1 MKPTLARVL
10 IKNTFWNFFTQVW
23 LILIFMVTTPV
34 VVHNLGDE
42 AYGILSLIMA
52 TVGYFGFLD
61 FGISQATLKFI
72 SEHLARNERSQVH
85 RIISTSVFFSLIV
98 GLLGAAII
106 IFLAP
111 CLIEFIFKIPPVLR
125 NETKISFYIFSGW
138 LIASLLQGALQ
149 TVPAALQRFD
159 LINLINGIACS
170 LQGLV
175 SAWLVLSGFHLK
187 EVVALY
193 LIIRVLSASAFFIIL
208 FKLLP
213 DITLRPMWHGPT
225 FLKLFSF
232 GKWVLV
238 SYVIGPLMVNLDR
251 FLIGSFIS
259 VAAVTYYAI
268 PYAII
273 TKLGIIPGSAAPVL
287 FPTFSERGTLS
298 DNSFL
303 LGLFR
308 RSLRLLNLSIL
319 PLAVILFIFADE
331 ILRIWMG
338 VNFADKSVAV
348 ARILSFAVV
357 VNGLAI
363 IPYTLVQGLGRA
375 DITAKFHLCELPA
388 YLLFCLF
395 LIPSLG
401 INGAAIAWTG
411 RVVLDAALLFWYVR
425 RRIGLR
431 IRKHLCGEI
440 KWGFLLGA
448 VWTLLMLGIKFST
461 QRLLVQGALI
471 LLSLGLYAS
480 VVWLYILDDRDRMHF
495 KCA

>member
-1 MKPTLARVL
+1 MNPTLARVL
-10 IKNTFWNFFTQVW
+10 IKNTFWNFFTQIW

-34 VVHNLGDE
+34 VVHGLGDE
-42 AYGILSLIMA
+42 AYGILSLIMV

-72 SEHLARNERSQVH
+72 SEHLARNERNQVH
-85 RIISTSVFFSLIV
+85 RIISTSVLFSLVV
-98 GLLGAAII
+98 GLLGAVII

-111 CLIEFIFKIPPVLR
+111 CLTELIFKIPLALR

-138 LIASLLQGALQ
+138 LVVSLLQGALQ

-159 LINLINGIACS
+159 LINLVNGIALS

-175 SAWLVLSGFHLK
+175 SAWLVLLGFHLK

-193 LIIRVLSASAFFIIL
+193 LIIRILSASAFFVML

-213 DITLRPMWHGPT
+213 GIKARPLWHGPT
-225 FLKLFSF
+225 FWKLFGF

-238 SYVIGPLMVNLDR
+238 SYIIGPLMVNLDR
-251 FLIGSFIS
+251 VLIGSLLS

-287 FPTFSERGTLS
+287 FPTFSERGAMM

-303 LGLFR
+303 LGIFR
-308 RSLRLLNLSIL
+308 RSLRILNLTIL
-319 PLAVILFIFADE
+319 PFAVILFIFSEE

-338 VNFADKSVAV
+338 VNFAEKSVAV
-348 ARILSFAVV
+348 AQILSFAVV
-357 VNGLAI
+357 ANGLAI

-388 YLLFCLF
+388 YFLFCLF

-411 RVVLDAALLFWYVR
+411 RVVLDAAMLFWYIR
-425 RRIGLR
+425 RKIGLR
-431 IRKHLCGEI
+431 IRRHFCNEI

-448 VWTLLMLGIKFST
+448 VFTLFMLGIKFSA
-461 QRLLVQGALI
+461 QRLLIQGVLI
-471 LLSLGLYAS
+471 FFSLGLYVS
-480 VVWLYILDDRDRMHF
+480 VVWMYVLDDRDRMHF